1 MRVIWS
7 PLSID
12 RITEIARYISE
23 EDRSAA
29 VDLVNHLFSRVEQLG
44 NYPESGQTV
53 PELNRTD
60 IRQLVDGSYR
70 IIYRVGTDNISILTV
85 RHHRQNLSEEDI

>member
-23 EDRSAA
+23 EDRIAA
-29 VDLVNHLFSRVEQLG
+29 VDLVNHLFSRVDQLG